1 MRRSGFKGLVA
12 AGIVATGIAAS
23 TTAVAA
29 SDMFLKLSG
38 VQGESQD
45 SKHKNEIDVLSWSWG
60 TSTGLAKTK
69 RGTVPE
75 ACIQDLHL
83 VKIVDSASP
92 ALITMAVMGQ
102 VAPDAVLT
110 VRKSGGDIPNEYFIL
125 RMTNVSVSSFQTGGS
140 DFGGQLT
147 EQVTLHFDQLKGEY
161 RPQKP
166 DGSSGPAITFDV
178 SGACP

>member
-29 SDMFLKLSG
+29 SDMFLKLAG
-38 VQGESQD
+38 VMGESAD
-45 SKHKNEIDVLSWSWG
+45 SKHKGEIDVLSWSWG
-60 TSTGLAKTK
+60 TSTGLAKTN
-69 RGTVPE
+69 RGTIPE
-75 ACIQDLHL
+75 ACIQNLHF

-92 ALITMAVMGQ
+92 PLITMAVMGQ
-102 VAPDAVLT
+102 VASDAVLT
-110 VRKSGGDIPNEYFIL
+110 VRKTGGENPIEYFIL

-140 DFGGQLT
+140 DFSGQLT
-147 EQVTLHFDQLKGEY
+147 EQVTLHFDKLNGEY

-166 DGSSGPAITFDV
+166 DGSSGPPITFEV

>member
-60 TSTGLAKTK
+60 ASTGTGKTK
-69 RGTVPE
+69 RGTVPP
-75 ACIQDLHL
+75 ACIQDLSL
-83 VKIVDSASP
+83 TKFVDSASP
-92 ALITMAVMGQ
+92 ALITMTVMGQ
-102 VAPDAVLT
+102 VAPDATLT
-110 VRKSGGDIPNEYFIL
+110 VRKSGETPNEFFIL
-125 RMTNVSVSSFQTGGS
+125 RMTNVSLTSFQTGGS
-140 DFGGQLT
+140 EGESRLT
-147 EQVTLHFDQLKGEY
+147 ENIVLHFDQVKGEY

-166 DGSSGPAITFDV
+166 DGSSGSPIVFDV